1 MESITINVNNLDAV
15 YEDIKSIVICSRNKV
30 YSVVNTEML
39 NLYWNVGKRIM
50 EIQEGEERAK
60 YGDYIL
66 EEVAKKLT
74 KEFGKG
80 YSKRNLE
87 RMRKFYIKFPIA
99 TTLSSQL
106 SWSHYFRIN

>member
-50 EIQEGEERAK
+50 
-60 YGDYIL
+60 
-66 EEVAKKLT
+66 
-74 KEFGKG
+74 
-80 YSKRNLE
+80 
-87 RMRKFYIKFPIA
+87 
-99 TTLSSQL
+99 
-106 SWSHYFRIN
+106 